1 MKIYGSLTSPYVRR
15 LRILLSSTPYD
26 FENTNIFGGDREKL
40 KSVNPTLKIP
50 MFEDT
55 DNTELPLLLDSN
67 LAFEYIQEVLK
78 LSPLNWQEKNDLALI
93 NSCND
98 SLVNMMLL
106 KRSSVDT
113 SEDKLYFN
121 IQRERSEATFTYF
134 DRKLAEGA
142 LTDWNYITISL
153 LVLIEW
159 AGFRDLYDFSQKKHI
174 LQFIER
180 NQSQLGVSETSPVE

>member
-15 LRILLSSTPYD
+15 LRILLASTPYD
-26 FENTNIFGGDREKL
+26 FENTNIFGSDREKL

-55 DNTELPLLLDSN
+55 DNTNLPLLLDSN
-67 LAFEYIQEVLK
+67 LAFEYVQEVLD
-78 LSPLNWQEKNDLALI
+78 LAPLNWQEKNDLALI

-98 SLVNMMLL
+98 SLVNMMIL
-106 KRSSVDT
+106 KRSAVDT

-121 IQRERSEATFTYF
+121 IQRERSEATFSYF
-134 DRKLAEGA
+134 DSKLGEGGLAE
-142 LTDWNYITISL
+142 WNYVTISL

-159 AGFRDLYDFSQKKHI
+159 AGFRNLYDFSKQKNI
-174 LQFIER
+174 LEFIER